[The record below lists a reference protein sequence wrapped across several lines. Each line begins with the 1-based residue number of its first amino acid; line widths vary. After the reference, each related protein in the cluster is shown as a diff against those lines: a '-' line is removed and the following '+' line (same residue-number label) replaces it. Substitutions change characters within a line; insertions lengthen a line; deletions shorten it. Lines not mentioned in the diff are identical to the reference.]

1 MIMAV
6 IGIDSHKDT
15 LVGCLIDAD
24 ERVVEHRDVP
34 NSVHGQAEL
43 VTWAQTAGVERVGI
57 EGTAEG
63 LWVTCRER

>member
-1 MIMAV
+1 MAV

-34 NSVHGQAEL
+34 NSLHGHAEL

-57 EGTAEG
+57 TEHRPRAT
-63 LWVTCRER
+63 RHP